1 MSEPKYTII
10 KDENSCFGTCWCLN
24 EKWMKEGEYME
35 DNTEFV
41 EYLLNKVREGINNK
55 SIDIESLITCF
66 HYDDYEYD
74 KGSCETCGHFGGK
87 TTWII

>member
-10 KDENSCFGTCWCLN
+10 KDEKSCFGTVWCLN
-24 EKWMKEGEYME
+24 EKWLEEGEYME
-35 DNTEFV
+35 DNTELV
-41 EYLLNKVREGINNK
+41 EYLLNKIRDGIKDK

-66 HYDDYEYD
+66 HYDDYESD

-87 TTWII
+87 TNWKI